1 MISRIFIERPKLA
14 FVISIVTVLAGSI
27 CIFSL
32 PVAEY
37 PEIAP
42 PTIQVSAAY
51 PGASAEV
58 IANTV
63 ASVIEEQVNGIE
75 DMIYFSST
83 SSNSGSYSLTITFAS
98 GTDTDIAQVNV
109 QNAVSRAEPLLPSD
123 VKALGVT
130 VKKRSNDILAVYAFT
145 TDGTAMSRLEMSNWV
160 RMNIRDGL
168 SRIDGISD
176 AELLGGRDYSMRIW
190 LDPLRM
196 SALGI
201 TPEDVSSAVQSQN
214 VQAAVGTVGAEYA
227 NDYLQLK
234 INTLGRLSTP
244 EQFGDIIVKVGENG
258 RQTKLRDIARI
269 ELGADSYSFD
279 AKWNGKSSL
288 ALAIYRNSGA
298 NAIDVVDKANAFL
311 EASRPL
317 FPRGVDYKLGYDPTQ
332 YIRATM
338 SEIVNTLIITLLLVV
353 GITFLFL
360 QDWRATLV
368 PTLAIPVSLIGT
380 FVFMLAL
387 GFTINLL
394 TMFAL
399 ILVIGSLV
407 DDAIVVV
414 ENCMR
419 ILEEEDISPK
429 EATIKSMQ
437 QITGAIIATTL
448 VTVAVYAPIGFYGG
462 MVGTI
467 YMQFAVTMC
476 IALCLSTVNALT
488 LSPALCSLILRRPKP
503 NRGFLFAG
511 FNKLLNGS
519 RQGYLFVAGI
529 LVRRAIIMV
538 PLFLIVLALNGWFF
552 EKVPTQFIPPE
563 DKGVLFCDI
572 QLPPGATLSRTD
584 QAMDELY
591 QKVKAIPGVKDVIMI
606 SGFSFMSG
614 QGENVGISFVT
625 LKDWSE
631 RKTADLQIDAI
642 RGKVYAAGQTIP
654 TAVVNVFQPPAI
666 MGLGATGGVTFELQA
681 IANQTPKELE
691 GALYRMLGIL
701 NDKPQ
706 SPQVQ
711 YAFSSYDA
719 SSPQLFL
726 DIDRAKAEA
735 MNIPISRIFT
745 SLQSKLASSYINDF
759 NLFGY
764 SFKVKMQSDA
774 GDRSSL
780 VDIDQIMVQNNS
792 GKMVPISAVAT
803 LRPIVGPRQVER
815 FNQSMAAAVT
825 VQAMP
830 GSTSG
835 EVMKHIEKIMSED
848 EFFRQNYKIGWTDM
862 SYQERGSQGK
872 IVGLMAL
879 ALVFGYLF
887 LVGQYESWSVPIP
900 VIASVAVATLGGL
913 FGIYFSP
920 MLPNGT
926 MGLYYSDVAL
936 SIYAQLGLI
945 MLVGLASKN
954 AILMVEFAKEERRS
968 GKPVFEAALAGASQR
983 YRPVMMTAWSTVIGV
998 FPMVI
1003 AAGAGAGS
1011 RRAIGITIFWG
1022 MVFATVIG
1030 IIFIPALY
1038 SFFQRFR
1045 EWVKR
1050 GKNCV

>member
-1 MISRIFIERPKLA
+1 MISSIFIERPKLA
-14 FVISIVTVLAGSI
+14 FVISIVTVLAGAI
-27 CIFSL
+27 CIFRL

-42 PTIQVSAAY
+42 PTVQVSASY

-75 DMIYFSST
+75 NMIYFSST

-130 VKKRSNDILAVYAFT
+130 VKKRSNDILAVYVFT
-145 TDGTAMSRLEMSNWV
+145 TDGIAMSRLDMSNWV

-176 AELLGGRDYSMRIW
+176 ATLLGGRDYSMRIW

-196 SALGI
+196 SAFGI
-201 TPEDVSSAVQSQN
+201 TPEDVSAAVQSQN
-214 VQAAVGTVGAEYA
+214 VQAAVGTVGAEYS

-244 EQFGDIIVKVGENG
+244 EQFGDIIVKVGTNG

-269 ELGADSYSFD
+269 ELGSDSYSSE
-279 AKWNGKSSL
+279 AKWNGESSI

-311 EASRPL
+311 EATRPQ
-317 FPRGVDYKLGYDPTQ
+317 FPRGVNYQLGYDPTQ
-332 YIRATM
+332 YIRSTM
-338 SEIVNTLIITLLLVV
+338 NEIIETLAITLLLVV
-353 GITFLFL
+353 GITYLFL
-360 QDWRATLV
+360 QDWRATLI

-419 ILEEEDISPK
+419 ILETEDLSPK

-476 IALCLSTVNALT
+476 VALCLSTVNALT

-503 NRGFLFAG
+503 NRNPLFMG
-511 FNKLLNGS
+511 FNKVLGGS
-519 RQGYLFVAGI
+519 RKWYLFFAGI
-529 LVRRAIIMV
+529 LVRRAIIMI
-538 PLFLIVLALNGWFF
+538 PLFLIVLALNAWFF

-563 DKGVLFCDI
+563 DKGILFCDI
-572 QLPPGATLSRTD
+572 QLPPGATLHRTD
-584 QAMDELY
+584 QTMHELY
-591 QKVKAIPGVKDVIMI
+591 DKLSKIPGVKNVIMV

-614 QGENVGISFVT
+614 QSENVGISFVT

-631 RKTADLQIDAI
+631 RKTRDLQIDII
-642 RGKVYAAGQTIP
+642 RGKVYAACQTIP
-654 TAVVNVFQPPAI
+654 TAVINVFQPPAI
-666 MGLGATGGVTFELQA
+666 MGLGASGGVTFELQA
-681 IANQTPKELE
+681 INNQTPKELE
-691 GALYRMLGIL
+691 GALYRLLGIL
-701 NDKPQ
+701 NDKAQ
-706 SPQVQ
+706 SPQIQ
-711 YAFSSYDA
+711 YGFSTFDA
-719 SSPQLFL
+719 STPQLFL
-726 DIDRAKAEA
+726 DVDRAKAEA
-735 MNIPISRIFT
+735 MNIPVDRIFT
-745 SLQSKLASSYINDF
+745 ALQSKLASSYINDF
-759 NLFGY
+759 NLYGY

-780 VDIDQIMVQNNS
+780 VDIDQIMVQNDS

-803 LRPIVGPRQVER
+803 LRPIVGPRQIER
-815 FNQSMAAAVT
+815 FNQSMACQVT
-825 VQAMP
+825 VQATP

-835 EVMKHIEKIMSED
+835 DVMKHIEKIMSED
-848 EFFRQNYKIGWTDM
+848 EFFQKNYKIGWTDM
-862 SYQERGSQGK
+862 SYQERSNQGM
-872 IVGLMAL
+872 IVGLMVL

-900 VIASVAVATLGGL
+900 VISSVAVATLGGL
-913 FGIYFSP
+913 LGIYFSP
-920 MLPNGT
+920 MIPNGT
-926 MGLYYSDVAL
+926 FGLYYSDVAL

-954 AILMVEFAKEERRS
+954 AILMVEFSKEERKS
-968 GKPVFEAALAGASQR
+968 GMSIHDAALAGASQR
-983 YRPVMMTAWSTVIGV
+983 YRAVLMTAWSFVIGV

-1003 AAGAGAGS
+1003 ATGAGAGS
-1011 RRAIGITIFWG
+1011 RRAIGVTTFWG
-1022 MVFATVIG
+1022 MVLATLIG
-1030 IIFIPALY
+1030 IIFIPGLY
-1038 SFFQRFR
+1038 SLFQRLR
-1045 EWVKR
+1045 EWIKR